1 MLRLCAVLLAAT
13 ALLGAGCGGTSKEDY
28 EEEIDDIGQTLD
40 EQFTQIGRDIQS
52 SGGLRNAAPD
62 VEKGAVALDDA
73 VGELEEVDPPD
84 DADSAHEKIIEG
96 VGLLADDFR
105 AAAQAAGENDAPRVL
120 RLFGDIQSSE
130 GFQRIVEARDEL
142 REAGYDV
149 EG

>member
-1 MLRLCAVLLAAT
+1 MLRLCAVVLAAT
-13 ALLGAGCGGTSKEDY
+13 ALLGVGCGGTSKEDY

-62 VEKGAVALDDA
+62 VEKGANALDDA
-73 VGELEEVDPPD
+73 VGDLEEVDPPD
-84 DADSAHEKIIEG
+84 DAESAHEKIIEG

-105 AAAQAAGENDAPRVL
+105 AAAQAAGENDARRVL
-120 RLFGDIQSSE
+120 RLFGDIQSTE